1 MFFLFLFL
9 IFLITAAALWF
20 QGLWNIAITLINM
33 ILAMLIAT
41 NFFEPICT
49 LIESVGGASFTYL
62 LDFLVLWIL
71 FAVVFGVL
79 RAFSDMLSKQAV
91 KFNLPVEMAG
101 RTILALWCGYLM
113 VCFTA
118 FSMHMAPLNS
128 VTPMGAFES
137 PNSTSFLGMAPDRQW
152 LGFMQ
157 SRSRG
162 ALARGNFSGDVHP
175 NDQELNV
182 ETFDPHSEFPL
193 RYRQRRENY
202 SAMAE
207 GLRVPQ

>member
-20 QGLWNIAITLINM
+20 QGLWNIALTLINM

-62 LDFLVLWIL
+62 LDFLILWVL
-71 FAVVFGVL
+71 FAVVFGIL
-79 RAFSDMLSKQAV
+79 RAFSDMLSKKAV

-101 RTILALWCGYLM
+101 RSILAIWCGYLM

-118 FSMHMAPLNS
+118 FSLQMAPLNDS
-128 VTPMGAFES
+128 TPMGAWETPLS
-137 PNSTSFLGMAPDRQW
+137 SSFLGMAPDRQW

-162 ALARGNFSGDVHP
+162 ALARGNFSGVTHP
-175 NDQELNV
+175 NDQGINV
-182 ETFDPHSEFPL
+182 ETFDPNSEFPL
-193 RYRQRRENY
+193 RYRERRENY
-202 SAMAE
+202 NKAE
-207 GLRVPQ
+207 GLRVQ

>member
-9 IFLITAAALWF
+9 IFLATAAALWF
-20 QGLWNIAITLINM
+20 QGTWNVAITLINL

-41 NFFEPICT
+41 NYFEPIAT
-49 LIESVGGASFTYL
+49 MIEELGGSSFTYL

-71 FAVVFGVL
+71 FAVTFGIL
-79 RAFSDMLSKQAV
+79 RLFSDMLSKKAV

-101 RTILALWCGYLM
+101 RTILAIWCGYLV

-118 FSMHMAPLNS
+118 FSMQMAPLGGI
-128 VTPMGAFES
+128 TPMGAFEA
-137 PNSTSFLGMAPDRQW
+137 PNSSSFLGMAPDRQW

-162 ALARGNFSGDVHP
+162 ALARGNYSGNIHP
-175 NDQELNV
+175 DDQGQNV
-182 ETFDPHSEFPL
+182 ETFDPNSEIPL
-193 RYRQRRENY
+193 RYRQRRENFDKL
-202 SAMAE
+202 E
-207 GLRVPQ
+207 GLRIP